1 MTDVHPLVV
10 HFPIA
15 LLLVAFGLEVLG
27 LVLKNGRIAYAAAWN
42 LGLGALGAI
51 AAVITGLRAAG
62 SAAIGASE
70 EGLLQT
76 HKTLALIAMGT
87 AVVLAA
93 WRLRSR
99 GEMSRGA
106 RVVFLALMLG
116 MAVVLGAGA
125 HYGGQLVY

>member
-1 MTDVHPLVV
+1 MSDVHPLVV

-27 LVLKNGRIAYAAAWN
+27 LVLKNERIAYAATWN

-62 SAAIGASE
+62 SAAIAASE

-76 HKTLALIAMGT
+76 HKTLGLVAMGV

-93 WRLRSR
+93 WRLGSR

-106 RVVFLALMLG
+106 RAVFMALMLG
-116 MAVVLGAGA
+116 MAIVLAIGA
-125 HYGGQLVY
+125 HYGGKLVY